1 MGGRIWRSMW
11 MRLAA
16 IALVLAVAPV
26 IIYLQLRA
34 ADAEQSAL
42 LRQSVAAQG
51 RMIARGVETAL
62 DPAKLPELG
71 KHLARFDTPR
81 NEVRV
86 LFRPSDDADR
96 AFYFVGA
103 SPALPDADLE
113 QERERLL
120 ATGAV
125 ADIGPGC
132 GPGGPAGQ
140 VYDTVAGDRR
150 IIASVV
156 PLAKPEGCWVVIL
169 TREQFAGFGP
179 DGAQPYWQSP
189 EMIAS
194 GVIYVIMVGLVLLVF
209 LSFRRDLRGFADAA
223 RRTAR
228 GEGGTRFLDQNRVPE
243 LDGVARAFDQMV
255 SHLRRSAESLLR
267 LSEENAHALKTP
279 VGVIAQAVEP
289 LRAMA
294 AEDPRRRRSVELI
307 EKAIERLDHLI
318 TVIRRSEE
326 TAAAL
331 VAPRLTP
338 VDAGGL
344 LRPVAD
350 DYRPI
355 AEDRGI
361 EVTVRSPG
369 RVMALGNEELLRT
382 AIENPVE
389 NALDLTPAG
398 GRVELSLM
406 TEESTGMI
414 EIRVTDTGPGVA
426 DSQLEQIFDRRFSHR
441 EPGDGGHD
449 GLGLWIVRR
458 NMEAMGGAAHAE
470 AGDEGGL
477 AVVLRLPAARP

>member
-1 MGGRIWRSMW
+1 MW
-11 MRLAA
+11 MRLALLA
-16 IALVLAVAPV
+16 VVLAVAPV

-34 ADAEQSAL
+34 ADAEQIAL

-51 RMIARGVETAL
+51 RMIARGVETEL

-71 KHLARFDTPR
+71 QHLGRFDTPD

-86 LFRPSDDADR
+86 LFRPAQDDDE

-125 ADIGPGC
+125 SDIGPDC
-132 GPGGPAGQ
+132 EQGGYGGQ
-140 VYDTVAGDRR
+140 VYDTVTGNRR

-156 PLAKPEGCWVVIL
+156 PVAKQEGCWVVIL
-169 TREQFAGFGP
+169 TRERLAGFGP
-179 DGAQPYWQSP
+179 DGAQPYWESP

-194 GVIYVIMVGLVLLVF
+194 GVIYVIMMGLVLLVF
-209 LSFRRDLRGFADAA
+209 LSFRRDLQGFVEAA
-223 RRTAR
+223 RRTVR
-228 GEGGTRFLDQNRVPE
+228 GESESRFADRNRVPE

-289 LRAMA
+289 LRQMA
-294 AEDPRRRRSVELI
+294 AEDQRRRRSVELI
-307 EKAIERLDHLI
+307 EKAIDRLDHLI

-331 VAPRLTP
+331 VAPQLRP
-338 VDAGGL
+338 IDAGAML
-344 LRPVAD
+344 APVAD
-350 DYRPI
+350 EYRPI
-355 AEDRGI
+355 AEDRGVRI
-361 EVTVRSPG
+361 EVEGAAHVR
-369 RVMALGNEELLRT
+369 ALGNEELLRT
-382 AIENPVE
+382 ALENPVE
-389 NALDLTPAG
+389 NALDLTPPG
-398 GRVELSLM
+398 GSITLSLHADDQDGV
-406 TEESTGMI
+406 T
-414 EIRVTDTGPGVA
+414 EIRITDTGPGVA
-426 DSQLEQIFDRRFSHR
+426 EGQIEQIFDRRFSVR
-441 EPGDGGHD
+441 EGDGGGHD

-458 NMEAMGGAAHAE
+458 NMEAMGGTAHAE
-470 AGDEGGL
+470 PGADGGL
-477 AVVLRLPAARP
+477 SIVLRLPGTRSGAVR

>member
-1 MGGRIWRSMW
+1 MW
-11 MRLAA
+11 MRLAL

-34 ADAEQSAL
+34 ADGEQSAL

-51 RMIARGVETAL
+51 RMIARGVERQL

-71 KHLARFDTPR
+71 QHLARFDTPD

-86 LFRPSDDADR
+86 LFRPAGEDGGG
-96 AFYFVGA
+96 FYFVGA

-125 ADIGPGC
+125 SDIGPGC
-132 GPGGPAGQ
+132 ERGGFGGQ
-140 VYDTVAGDRR
+140 VYDTVTGNRR

-156 PLAKPEGCWVVIL
+156 PVAKQAGCWVVIL
-169 TREQFAGFGP
+169 TREQLAGFGP
-179 DGAQPYWQSP
+179 DGIRPYWQSP

-194 GVIYVIMVGLVLLVF
+194 GVIYVVMVGLVLLVF
-209 LSFRRDLRGFADAA
+209 VSFRRDLQGFAEAA
-223 RRTAR
+223 RRTVR
-228 GEGGTRFLDQNRVPE
+228 GEDGTLFVDRNRVPE
-243 LDGVARAFDQMV
+243 LDGVAGAFDQMV
-255 SHLRRSAESLLR
+255 SHLKRSARSLLR

-279 VGVIAQAVEP
+279 VGVIAQAIEP

-294 AEDPRRRRSVELI
+294 EGDRRRSRSVELI
-307 EKAIERLDHLI
+307 EKSVDRLDHLI

-338 VDAGGL
+338 INAASL
-344 LRPVAD
+344 LPPVAD
-350 DYRPI
+350 HYRPI

-361 EVTVRSPG
+361 RIDVEAPG
-369 RVMALGNEELLRT
+369 RAVALGNEELLRT
-382 AIENPVE
+382 ALENPVE

-398 GRVELSLM
+398 GRITLSLM
-406 TEESTGMI
+406 TEEASGAV
-414 EIRVTDTGPGVA
+414 EIRITDTGPGVA
-426 DSQLEQIFDRRFSHR
+426 ESQLDQIFDRKFSVR
-441 EPGDGGHD
+441 EDGGGHD

-458 NMEAMGGAAHAE
+458 NMEAMGGSAHAE
-470 AGDEGGL
+470 PGDSGGL
-477 AVVLRLPAARP
+477 AIVLRLASGRGAAQR